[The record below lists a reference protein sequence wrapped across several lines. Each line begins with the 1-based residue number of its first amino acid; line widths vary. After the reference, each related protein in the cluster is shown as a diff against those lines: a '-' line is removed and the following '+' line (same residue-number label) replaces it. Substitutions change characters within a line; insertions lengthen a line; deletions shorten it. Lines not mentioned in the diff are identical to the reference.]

1 MINYLNIIIIIYTD
15 PDPIRI
21 WNGDNSI
28 IINSNTYMGAG
39 KLISVGEMEVAAGS
53 PQKRTNIAISG
64 IEQSFRQQFLQ
75 DVGPLRV
82 DIGFIGLKHTDLDQD
97 VPLSNIPNFIIQ
109 GRISTPSFKDG
120 ILSVEIESKRGQ
132 APDGEFV
139 KISHED
145 HLKRY
150 PGDKCF
156 EYMAKLSRGEI
167 QTKWPT

>member
-1 MINYLNIIIIIYTD
+1 MPNYFNIIIVIYSE
-15 PDPIRI
+15 PDPIRL
-21 WNGDNSI
+21 WNGDSEI

-64 IEQSFRQQFLQ
+64 IEQSFRSQFLQ

-97 VPLSNIPNFIIQ
+97 VSLSNIPRFITQ
-109 GRISTPSFKDG
+109 GRISSPAFKDG
-120 ILSVEIESKRGQ
+120 VLSVEIESKRGQ
-132 APDGEFV
+132 APDGEFI

-145 HLKRY
+145 QLVRF
-150 PGDKCF
+150 PGDRCF
-156 EYMAKLSRGEI
+156 EYMAKLARGEV